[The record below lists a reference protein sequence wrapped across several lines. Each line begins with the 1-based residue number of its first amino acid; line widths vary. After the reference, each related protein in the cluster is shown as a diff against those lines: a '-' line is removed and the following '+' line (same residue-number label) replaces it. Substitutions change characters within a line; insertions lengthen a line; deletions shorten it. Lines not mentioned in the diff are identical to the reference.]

1 MAVLTVLSSLL
12 LGAHFLR
19 SEGLGLAVAAALV
32 PALLLIRQRW
42 STQVVGLLMV
52 AGGAEWVR
60 TLVGIAAIRV
70 QHDEPWLRMALILGG
85 VALLSWLAAW
95 RLLRRERR
103 ERRPDPNG
111 TAWLS
116 TAVFLLVAATLGFIR
131 QRVELDMLLL
141 ERFAPGFGWVEAMV
155 LAAYGAFLA
164 DRIRNPATQ
173 TKWRLRAWRIFSAVF
188 FVQLALG
195 LSGLDRFLMT
205 GELHV
210 PVPALIAAGPLYRG
224 EGLFMAILLVSTI
237 ALVGPA
243 WCSHLCYIG
252 AWDDAM
258 ARTRRKAGWYRNEPL
273 RIAIAVLVVAAAIAL
288 RVAGVGWLPATLLA
302 ILFGLV
308 GVAVMVV
315 FSRRHGSMVHC
326 TVYCPIGWVVDWLGK
341 LNPFRIRIEPSACT
355 ECMVCARVC
364 RYSALE
370 LTDIRAGK
378 PSLTCTL
385 CTDCISDCP
394 TSTIRVAFP
403 GLSAAAAHNLFT
415 ALIVSLHAVFLG
427 VARI

>member
-1 MAVLTVLSSLL
+1 MAVLTILSSLL

-19 SEGLGLAVAAALV
+19 SEGVGLAVAAAMV

-42 STQVVGLLMV
+42 STQVVGILMI
-52 AGGAEWVR
+52 AGGAEWLR

-70 QHDEPWLRMALILGG
+70 QHDQPWLRMALILGG

-95 RLLRRERR
+95 RLLRREQRQ
-103 ERRPDPNG
+103 RRPDPNR

-116 TAVFLLVAATLGFIR
+116 TAVFLLVATTLGFIQ

-141 ERFAPGFGWVEAMV
+141 ERVVPGFGWLEALV

-173 TKWRLRAWRIFSAVF
+173 TRWRLRAWRLFSVVF
-188 FVQLALG
+188 FAQLALG

-205 GELHV
+205 GQLHV
-210 PVPALIAAGPLYRG
+210 PVPALIVAGPLYRG

-258 ARTRRKAGWYRNEPL
+258 ARARKKAGFFRNEPL
-273 RIAIAVLVVAAAIAL
+273 RIAIVALMAATAVAL
-288 RVAGVGWLPATLLA
+288 RLAGVGWLPATLLA

-308 GVAVMVV
+308 GVAVMVA
-315 FSRRHGSMVHC
+315 FSRRRGSMVHC

-341 LNPFRIRIEPSACT
+341 LNPFRIKIEPSACT

-394 TSTIRVAFP
+394 TSTIRIAFP